1 MDAPR
6 ADRFATFL
14 ERLKNAQPASTH
26 DEAFDLIAALLNG
39 VEDEMTS
46 ISFNPATWQTDGRMY
61 PPQADAAHDVP
72 RFPDVKRYR
81 SRKHNTFIGANGA
94 IEIAIPPPADGGQTI
109 FSKDGADGKPVQ
121 RQ

>member
-1 MDAPR
+1 MDASK

-14 ERLKNAQPASTH
+14 DRLENARPASTH
-26 DEAFDLIAALLNG
+26 DEAFGLIATLLNA

-46 ISFNPATWQTDGRMY
+46 IPFNAATWQTDGRMY
-61 PPQADAAHDVP
+61 PPQDDAVRDVP
-72 RFPDVKRYR
+72 RFPGVKRYR
-81 SRKHNTFIGANGA
+81 SRGHNTFIGGNGA
-94 IEIAIPPPADGGQTI
+94 IEIAIPPPADGGQTK